1 MSMVVPRSDPAPN
14 ERRPPL
20 DPTYLA
26 MAAAVMEAKGKFKPK
41 EPEADAS

>member
-1 MSMVVPRSDPAPN
+1 MVVPRTDPAPR
-14 ERRPPL
+14 ERPPL

-41 EPEADAS
+41 EPETADAS